1 MPPKQNRFAVPIEA
15 GEKNV
20 LKKDGSLLHEE

>member
-15 GEKNV
+15 GEKQV
-20 LKKDGSLLHEE
+20 LKKDGALLHE